1 MIYYIDLWLH
11 IHCSTN
17 IIIFLLELFN
27 NPIKP
32 LAEFSGKILPLQLL
46 AFFFFLFFISAS
58 QKNII
63 VHIPT
68 LAEKIIENTH
78 SNEML
83 LFSDYNIG
91 LQLSIS
97 RVFKIDRVLFLI
109 LYGIFSTIY
118 LFNISINVHDVKIQ
132 TTDRNAL
139 LCWIPVKQNSFL
151 MKNSIS
157 QNLFVFRSLKIIADM
172 KEWKGNVKFRI

>member
-1 MIYYIDLWLH
+1 
-11 IHCSTN
+11 
-17 IIIFLLELFN
+17 
-27 NPIKP
+27 
-32 LAEFSGKILPLQLL
+32 
-46 AFFFFLFFISAS
+46 
-58 QKNII
+58 
-63 VHIPT
+63 
-68 LAEKIIENTH
+68 
-78 SNEML
+78 ML

-172 KEWKGNVKFRI
+172 KE